1 MIYDLSR
8 IIENQDYPN
17 KLYDKIIDELKIIN
31 EIMKK
36 LI

>member
-1 MIYDLSR
+1 MFKAF
-8 IIENQDYPN
+8 IEKIDNSFL
-17 KLYDKIIDELKIIN
+17 KLEQRVIDELKIIN